1 MLRASEVVAARLSRR
16 TRSFLRRAW
25 VRRRRRSSEP
35 VVRLVAATATCIYTY
50 TCERRQ
56 TRAPFYKRT
65 FFIYIFPFTVPVVST
80 VPGNAQAFSESVLAK
95 VTPAK
100 KRRRERDGE

>member
-1 MLRASEVVAARLSRR
+1 MNLLFAL
-16 TRSFLRRAW
+16 W
-25 VRRRRRSSEP
+25 RRRRR
-35 VVRLVAATATCIYTY
+35 VYIHIRVNAARLAHLSISALFLYIY
-50 TCERRQ
+50 
-56 TRAPFYKRT
+56 
-65 FFIYIFPFTVPVVST
+65 FPFTVPVVST